1 MAGKRLQLLR
11 ELIPT
16 AKRVATL
23 SHPPHPTNARQLEGA
38 ETVARA
44 LGVKLEA
51 VAVRDADDFD
61 SALKALRGIDGLLHA
76 DTPLFTTHRARL
88 AEVVARRRLPT
99 IFAFR
104 GYVDAGGLMSYGADQ
119 PDLYRRAATYIDK
132 VLKGAK
138 PAACLSNSPRLR
150 PLSRLI
156 LSRAR
161 AAARWTAS
169 HGIFSLAEPVVDV
182 SECSLPVVKKVQRQP
197 SSAYRPAPH
206 RATREGDQPHRRR
219 RAGSREARRDPL
231 GRGRNRPEAEG
242 SPLRQGRGGAPPV
255 GEGGETAEDGHEL
268 RRERDAAE
276 AELRRAPPER
286 DLRLHG

>member
-119 PDLYRRAATYIDK
+119 PDLYRRAATSIDK

-138 PAACLSNSPRLR
+138 PA
-150 PLSRLI
+150 
-156 LSRAR
+156 
-161 AAARWTAS
+161 
-169 HGIFSLAEPVVDV
+169 D
-182 SECSLPVVKKVQRQP
+182 LPVEQP
-197 SSAYRPAPH
+197 S
-206 RATREGDQPHRRR
+206 ATTSISLDLVEGPRCCPLDGEPRHFLPG
-219 RAGSREARRDPL
+219 RAGGGRERMLPARREEGAAPALLGVPASATSRDS
-231 GRGRNRPEAEG
+231 GRGSTAP
-242 SPLRQGRGGAPPV
+242 SPASWL
-255 GEGGETAEDGHEL
+255 T
-268 RRERDAAE
+268 
-276 AELRRAPPER
+276 
-286 DLRLHG
+286 